1 MKAVALYHRLPYPL
15 RCASAS
21 ARGLYLRRWRYNAS
35 TDAAVAEILSRE
47 TWSPEQWQAWTAEE
61 LARLLHRAETRVP
74 WYREHWARRRRQG
87 DRRSSELLENWPVL
101 EKAELRANPRAFLAD
116 DCRPS
121 RMFGVH
127 TSGTTGTPVHILQ
140 SHATVLRQYALM
152 EARWR
157 GWNGVSRH
165 DRWATIS
172 GQLVTPVT
180 QDKPPYWVWNAGLR
194 QLYMSAYHL
203 SPAAAEHY
211 RAALVRHKVRYIWGY
226 PSGLHAL
233 AEDLLARGLTVPN
246 LKVVITVSEPL
257 LDVQRDAIERAFGC
271 PVVESYG
278 MTEAVLSASQCRH
291 GALHLWPESGVLEV
305 VDGTVPL
312 APGQAGEF
320 LATGL
325 NNPDMP
331 LIRYR
336 TGDRG
341 ALSTEAGV
349 CACGRTLPRLA
360 RVEGRSDDV
369 LYTADGR
376 RVGRLDPVFKA
387 HLPIREA
394 QIVQETLERLRVR
407 YIPAPEWNE
416 AAEGEILAAIHSR
429 MGPVEVQFE
438 RVESIPRSANG
449 KFQSVLCQLP
459 LEQRQALQRQ
469 RSTYRKAALE
479 VAASQI
485 P

>member
-1 MKAVALYHRLPYPL
+1 M
-15 RCASAS
+15 
-21 ARGLYLRRWRYNAS
+21 
-35 TDAAVAEILSRE
+35 AEILSRE
-47 TWSPEQWQAWTAEE
+47 TWSPAQWQAWTDEE
-61 LARLLHRAETRVP
+61 LARLLHRAATRVP
-74 WYREHWARRRRQG
+74 WYREHWARRRREG
-87 DRRSSELLENWPVL
+87 DRRSSELLEHWPVL

-116 DCRPS
+116 DCRPA

-140 SHATVLRQYALM
+140 SRATVLRQYALM

-165 DRWATIS
+165 DRWAILG
-172 GQLVTPVT
+172 GQLVTPVA
-180 QDKPPYWVWNAGLR
+180 QEAPPYWVWNAGLR

-233 AEDLLARGLTVPN
+233 AEDLLARGLTVPG
-246 LKVVITVSEPL
+246 LEVVITNAEPL
-257 LDVQRDAIERAFGC
+257 LEVQRSAIERAFGC

-278 MTEAVLSASQCRH
+278 MTEAVVSASQCRH

-305 VDGTVPL
+305 VDGA
-312 APGQAGEF
+312 APVVRGQAGEF

-341 ALSTEAGV
+341 ALAADAGV
-349 CACGRTLPRLA
+349 CACGRTLPRLG

-369 LYTADGR
+369 LYTPDGR
-376 RVGRLDPVFKA
+376 R
-387 HLPIREA
+387 
-394 QIVQETLERLRVR
+394 
-407 YIPAPEWNE
+407 
-416 AAEGEILAAIHSR
+416 
-429 MGPVEVQFE
+429 
-438 RVESIPRSANG
+438 
-449 KFQSVLCQLP
+449 
-459 LEQRQALQRQ
+459 
-469 RSTYRKAALE
+469 
-479 VAASQI
+479 
-485 P
+485 

>member
-1 MKAVALYHRLPYPL
+1 MNAVTLYHRLPYPL

-21 ARGLYLRRWRYNAS
+21 ARGLYLRWWRYNAS
-35 TDAAVAEILSRE
+35 TDQAVAEILSRE
-47 TWSPEQWQAWTAEE
+47 TWSAAQWQAWTDEE

-74 WYREHWARRRRQG
+74 WYREQWARRRRDG

-101 EKAELRANPRAFLAD
+101 EKSELRANPRAFLAD

-157 GWNGVSRH
+157 GWNGISRH

-180 QDKPPYWVWNAGLR
+180 QEKPPYWVWNAGLR

-211 RAALVRHKVRYIWGY
+211 RAALVQHKVRYIWGY

-233 AEDLLARGLTVPN
+233 AEDLLARGLSVPG

-278 MTEAVLSASQCRH
+278 MTEAVVSASQCRH
-291 GALHLWPESGVLEV
+291 GAMHLWPESGVLEV
-305 VDGTVPL
+305 MDGGVPM
-312 APGQAGEF
+312 AAGQAGEF

-341 ALSTEAGV
+341 ALEANSCI
-349 CACGRTLPRLA
+349 CACGRTLPRMA

-369 LYTADGR
+369 LYTTDGR
-376 RVGRLDPVFKA
+376 RVSRLGSVIKA
-387 HLPIREA
+387 GAPIREA

-407 YIPAPEWNE
+407 YIPAPEWSE
-416 AAEGEILAAIHSR
+416 AAEGEILAAIRNR
-429 MGPVEVQFE
+429 MGEVEVVFE
-438 RVESIPRSANG
+438 RVHQIPRSTNG
-449 KFQSVLCQLP
+449 KFRFMVCALPPDQKPPRWSEAVPLHDNERRQLAGTP
-459 LEQRQALQRQ
+459 
-469 RSTYRKAALE
+469 
-479 VAASQI
+479 
-485 P
+485 